1 MEGSVRG
8 STPRDPERQ
17 RRTTQL
23 PARLFEQLMA
33 LRMSPT
39 VSVAEARST
48 TQLAARLF
56 DQLMAMTHEDVREI
70 EELVEERS
78 TESVAELVA
87 RNEALAGSV
96 AEARRNAEAF
106 TYARFRMASGGGE
119 PSVLDHRSLSIR
131 PSATTNVSNPPLP
144 NRRTDEALS
153 DSEEEDGDDSS
164 SQDTEPGPEQG
175 EEEEARA
182 RERAPLTPA
191 ELARFQMVMEQEQQE
206 MDEEQAAPDDHEW
219 YYRRRRE
226 MEEQDAARGL
236 PIEIYRR
243 PLPVPEI
250 GMLREQMDQ
259 LEEDME
265 NAKIDEGTYVERAD
279 ELRDAYLHARHLPWR
294 LESHN
299 GGVLYY
305 ERHHIVTNIGPLGLR
320 ADERDETDSMGFNG
334 NRPALP
340 DRSWAHIVHSP
351 TPLDEEIPEV
361 D

>member
-8 STPRDPERQ
+8 STPHGPERQ
-17 RRTTQL
+17 RY
-23 PARLFEQLMA
+23 
-33 LRMSPT
+33 
-39 VSVAEARST
+39 T
-48 TQLAARLF
+48 TQLAARLL

-70 EELVEERS
+70 EELMEERS
-78 TESVAELVA
+78 TESVAGMVA
-87 RNEALAGSV
+87 RNEALAASV

-106 TYARFRMASGGGE
+106 TYARFRMVSGGGE
-119 PSVLDHRSLSIR
+119 QSVLDHRSLSIR

-144 NRRTDEALS
+144 NRRTDEELS

-206 MDEEQAAPDDHEW
+206 MDEEQAAPDEHEW

-226 MEEQDAARGL
+226 MEEEDAARGFPL
-236 PIEIYRR
+236 EIYRR

-250 GMLREQMDQ
+250 GMLREQMEQ

-265 NAKIDEGTYVERAD
+265 NAKIDEGTYLERAD
-279 ELRDAYLHARHLPWR
+279 ELRDAYRDAKHVHTRITYARAVERSRGPRVALSDREWHFMSTNQGPVVNVGLPHRER
-294 LESHN
+294 L
-299 GGVLYY
+299 L
-305 ERHHIVTNIGPLGLR
+305 RHPGAP
-320 ADERDETDSMGFNG
+320 DETDSMWFNG
-334 NRPALP
+334 NRPALS
-340 DRSWAHIVHSP
+340 DRSWAHIVHAP
-351 TPLDEEIPEV
+351 APPDEEIPEV